1 MSEVLSP
8 STGRRYSIKR
18 VCKVWQIPRSTVH
31 SQLRRSSV
39 TDLRHPGSEARS
51 ERVPMRNWSPSFS
64 RRSTR
69 HPSTAKDTARSGPG
83 FAFTVCGRQRIGSAG

>member
-39 TDLRHPGSEARS
+39 TDLRQPRKRGPVGAGTDEELVSL
-51 ERVPMRNWSPSFS
+51 FS